1 MFFQEERQGV
11 GFGLQR
17 ISGLGEFGRLLECFG
32 QGVVIRLE
40 GLAPGGEGDVL
51 GLEVIVGR
59 VEGGIQRHQLLCFG
73 RGEVGLD
80 GLSHG
85 DDALVHQ
92 LLFHLGLEPLEGLQ
106 GGHLGLLLVDLL
118 LGLGDLVGYL
128 RPAFLSVGDLGT
140 DVVLLEVLAARRGFG
155 DLVGHLRPAFF
166 LFADLDL

>member
-1 MFFQEERQGV
+1 M
-11 GFGLQR
+11 
-17 ISGLGEFGRLLECFG
+17 
-32 QGVVIRLE
+32 IRLE
-40 GLAPGGEGDVL
+40 GLPPGGEGDVL
-51 GLEVIVGR
+51 GLEIIVGR

-92 LLFHLGLEPLEGLQ
+92 LLFHVGLEPLEGFQ

-118 LGLGDLVGYL
+118 LGLGDLVGHL
-128 RPAFLSVGDLGT
+128 RPALLSVGNLGT
-140 DVVLLEVLAARRGFG
+140 DVVLPEVLAARHCLG